1 MYRSSLSP
9 LFGYHYNISG
19 NAIRYLGLAYVA
31 GEALNL
37 TNVVVVSPVVLGS
50 VLNPYISTVDII
62 REKRR

>member
-37 TNVVVVSPVVLGS
+37 TNVVVASHVVLGS
-50 VLNPYISTVDII
+50 VVNPYVSTIDMI
-62 REKRR
+62 RETRK